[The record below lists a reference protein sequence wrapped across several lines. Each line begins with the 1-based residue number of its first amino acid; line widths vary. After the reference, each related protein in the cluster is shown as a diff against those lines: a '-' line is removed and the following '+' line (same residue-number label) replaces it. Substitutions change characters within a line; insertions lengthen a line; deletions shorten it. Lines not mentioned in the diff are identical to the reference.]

1 MERSRLKDSKSG
13 ASAIE
18 AGSEFQ
24 MGIILGERE
33 REREKERE
41 RKRERERETVLVS
54 ISSK

>member
-24 MGIILGERE
+24 MGIILGRERERERKKERE
-33 REREKERE
+33 RERERE
-41 RKRERERETVLVS
+41 RLYL
-54 ISSK
+54 